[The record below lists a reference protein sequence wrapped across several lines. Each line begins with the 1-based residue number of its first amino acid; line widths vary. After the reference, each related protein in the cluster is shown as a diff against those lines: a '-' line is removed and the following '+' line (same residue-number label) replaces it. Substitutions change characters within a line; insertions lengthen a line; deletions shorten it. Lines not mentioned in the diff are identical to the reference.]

1 MGSKIKAGLI
11 VALLLVLFFAWMAVK
26 IALIKTTIMWGGS
39 LFMLGVLAIVAA
51 VAIVML
57 TMRSRRTPV

>member
-1 MGSKIKAGLI
+1 MVSKMKAGVI
-11 VALLLVLFFAWMAVK
+11 GALLLVLLFAWMAVK

-39 LFMLGVLAIVAA
+39 MFMLGVLAIVAA